1 MSNPVEVHLPMFAHS
16 SPEATLAFTRALP
29 RYARGKIPR
38 EALLALAA
46 QLQAARTAR

>member
-1 MSNPVEVHLPMFAHS
+1 MFAHS
-16 SPEATLAFTRALP
+16 IPEATLVFSRALP